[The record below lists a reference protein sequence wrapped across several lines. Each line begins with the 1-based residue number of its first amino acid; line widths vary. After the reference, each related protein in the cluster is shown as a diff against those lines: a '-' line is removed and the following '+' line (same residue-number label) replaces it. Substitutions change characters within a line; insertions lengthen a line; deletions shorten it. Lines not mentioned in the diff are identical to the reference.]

1 MGEFMEGFNQFNKDV
16 KKTDIA
22 VQDKIRPLSFNDYIG
37 QEELKTHLS
46 VLIESAKIR
55 KKALAHSLLYGQ
67 PGLGKT
73 TLATII
79 ANELEKN
86 IVYTSAPAIEK
97 NADLARLLLSL
108 KDGDILFIDEIHGLR
123 PQTEEMLYPA
133 MEDMLIDIT
142 IPAANGR
149 ENNVVRL
156 PLNNFTL
163 IGATTRPGK
172 LSAPLRDR
180 FNIQLQLKYYDI
192 DELVKIIKRTAGILN
207 LTIDDEAAHEIAK
220 RSRGTA
226 RIANNYLSVAGD
238 YAIVK
243 NDCHIKLD
251 IAETAMQV
259 LKIDDIGL
267 NQLDRKIIFAMF
279 TLYKNK
285 PAGVK
290 SIATSIQEEVDTLEN
305 MVEPYLLQKNLI
317 MKTERGRVLT
327 DLGVEYAEK
336 LVADGFTLE

>member
-1 MGEFMEGFNQFNKDV
+1 MGEFMDGFNQFNKDV
-16 KKTDIA
+16 KKIDI
-22 VQDKIRPLSFNDYIG
+22 VEQDKIRPLTFTDYIG
-37 QEELKTHLS
+37 QEELKDHLS

-55 KKALAHSLLYGQ
+55 NKALAHSLLYGQ

-79 ANELEKN
+79 ANELGKN

-97 NADLARLLLSL
+97 NADLARLLLTL
-108 KDGDILFIDEIHGLR
+108 NDGDILFIDEIHGLR

-133 MEDMLIDIT
+133 MEDKLIDIT
-142 IPAANGR
+142 IPSANGR
-149 ENNVVRL
+149 DNNVVRL
-156 PLNNFTL
+156 PLKNFTL

-180 FNIQLQLKYYDI
+180 FTIQLQLKYYDVE
-192 DELVKIIKRTAGILN
+192 ELKRIIIRTAGILS
-207 LTIDDEAAHEIAK
+207 LKIDDDAALEIAK

-226 RIANNYLSVAGD
+226 RIANNYLGVAGD

-243 NDCHIKLD
+243 NNCHIKLD
-251 IAETAMQV
+251 IAETAMTV
-259 LKIDDIGL
+259 LKIDELGL

-285 PAGVK
+285 AAGVK
-290 SIATSIQEEVDTLEN
+290 SIATSIQEEVDTIEN

-317 MKTERGRVLT
+317 MKTERGRALT

-336 LVADGFTLE
+336 LVAAGFTLD